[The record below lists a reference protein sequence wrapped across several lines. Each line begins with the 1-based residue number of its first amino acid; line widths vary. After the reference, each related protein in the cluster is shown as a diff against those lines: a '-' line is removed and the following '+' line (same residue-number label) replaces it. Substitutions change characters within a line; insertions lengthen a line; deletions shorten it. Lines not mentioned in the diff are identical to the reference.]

1 MLIQY
6 REKILSFGIGIVTA
20 LISMLIYQIIQ
31 NLDTLW
37 ITILAIWCNVI
48 VNFLIA
54 AISYQLQTDNILT
67 EGDLYINQY
76 GGINF
81 NLGIILL
88 AATFQF
94 DAYFKEGTGIYEYV
108 LCSCMP
114 FWILLY
120 YSRPVPEYNTEDIQ

>member
-1 MLIQY
+1 MLIRY
-6 REKILSFGIGIVTA
+6 KEKIFSFTVGVITA

-31 NLDTLW
+31 KLDTLW
-37 ITILAIWCNVI
+37 ITILAIFINVI
-48 VNFLIA
+48 INFIIA
-54 AISYQLQTDNILT
+54 AISYQLQTDNVLT

-88 AATFQF
+88 AATLQF
-94 DAYFKEGTGIYEYV
+94 DAYFKEGTGIYDYV

-114 FWILLY
+114 FWILIY
-120 YSRPVPEYNTEDIQ
+120 YSKPVPEYDMEDTQ